1 MKRLLTKKR
10 VGFGLLVLLVGVIA
24 YLGITYYPYF
34 TQGAIGAGIRAKN
47 LCSGIFVS
55 GREEQNVIDEDIS
68 FHPLFD
74 LIKLSVDYDNKE
86 VTASIYGIIKN
97 TAIFH
102 HDLGAV
108 LLSGR
113 DAQEI
118 RSWATD
124 IPPRQPKNP
133 EEIPWPNGDLIAEV
147 NPPAEVD
154 MGILQSAVDQAF
166 SDPDPDRPWRT
177 RGVVV
182 VHDGKLIAEKYA
194 EGIKPDT
201 PLIGWSMSKSVTSA
215 LVGILVGRGQ
225 LNIQDAA
232 GFPEWSEPGDERA
245 EITLDMLLRMSS
257 GLKFEEAYEDSPLS
271 DVNRM
276 LFTKADMGKFAA
288 DFPLEA
294 PPDTK
299 FSYSSGTTMLLS
311 RLIRESFTDSL
322 EYLSFPRKVLFNKI
336 GMRSAVFEPDSSGT
350 FVGASCV
357 YASARDW
364 ARFGLLYINDG
375 VWEGERILPE
385 GWVEYSIT
393 PSSTAERGNYG
404 AQFWLNRGRDGAP
417 RSIVYPD
424 LPRDMFYCNG
434 YQGQFVVVIP
444 SKKLVIVRLGMT
456 THGSFP
462 FARFVAGILKSV
474 KD

>member
-10 VGFGLLVLLVGVIA
+10 VGFGILALLVGVIV
-24 YLGITYYPYF
+24 YLGITYYPYL

-74 LIKLSVDYDNKE
+74 LIKLRVDYENKE
-86 VTASIYGIIKN
+86 VTASIFGLIKN
-97 TAIFH
+97 KAVYH
-102 HDLGAV
+102 PDLGAV
-108 LLSGR
+108 LLSGG
-113 DAQEI
+113 DEQEI
-118 RSWATD
+118 RSWTTD
-124 IPPRQPKNP
+124 IPSCQPANP
-133 EEIPWPNGDLIAEV
+133 EEVPWPSGDLMAE
-147 NPPAEVD
+147 ARASTGVD
-154 MGILQSAVDQAF
+154 LEILHSAIDRAF
-166 SDPDPDRPWRT
+166 SEPDPNRPWRT

-182 VHDGKLIAEKYA
+182 VHDGKLIAERYA
-194 EGIKPDT
+194 EGINPDT

-232 GFPEWSEPGDERA
+232 GFPEWDEPGDERA
-245 EITLDMLLRMSS
+245 GITLDMLLRMSS

-276 LFTKADMGKFAA
+276 LFTTADMGKFAA

-294 PPDTK
+294 PPNTK
-299 FSYSSGTTMLLS
+299 LNYSSGTTMLLS
-311 RLIRESFTDSL
+311 RLIRESFADSL
-322 EYLSFPRKVLFNKI
+322 EYLPFPRKDLFNRI
-336 GMRSAVFEPDSSGT
+336 GMRSAVFEPDASGT

-364 ARFGLLYINDG
+364 ARFGLLYLNDG

-385 GWVEYSIT
+385 GWVEYSVT

-404 AQFWLNRGRDGAP
+404 AQFWLNRGLEGD
-417 RSIVYPD
+417 PD
-424 LPRDMFYCNG
+424 FREFPELPADMFFCRG
-434 YQGQFVVVIP
+434 YQGQYVVVIP

-456 THGSFP
+456 IHGGFP
-462 FARFVAGILKSV
+462 FARFVVDILKSV